1 MCLGGPSLST
11 CSHRNQYQ
19 ICSCWSR
26 KAEPGQQSLAPQC
39 CCTAGFHEVPDCF
52 KDYIKID
59 IQKLTVL
66 LTLTGL
72 PACLL
77 CPQRGGACATS
88 AMLTGTRGMKAEI
101 SRVSTD
107 KSESPAERREI
118 HCNTLTAS
126 ADLSTA
132 GGVKNALS
140 YGLSSKYLP
149 LHSEGA
155 NTCKFT
161 RLNTVIK

>member
-1 MCLGGPSLST
+1 M
-11 CSHRNQYQ
+11 R
-19 ICSCWSR
+19 
-26 KAEPGQQSLAPQC
+26 
-39 CCTAGFHEVPDCF
+39 
-52 KDYIKID
+52 
-59 IQKLTVL
+59 
-66 LTLTGL
+66 
-72 PACLL
+72 
-77 CPQRGGACATS
+77 S
-88 AMLTGTRGMKAEI
+88 AVLTGTRGMKAEV

-107 KSESPAERREI
+107 EAESPAERREI

-155 NTCKFT
+155 KTCKFT
-161 RLNTVIK
+161 HLNTVIK